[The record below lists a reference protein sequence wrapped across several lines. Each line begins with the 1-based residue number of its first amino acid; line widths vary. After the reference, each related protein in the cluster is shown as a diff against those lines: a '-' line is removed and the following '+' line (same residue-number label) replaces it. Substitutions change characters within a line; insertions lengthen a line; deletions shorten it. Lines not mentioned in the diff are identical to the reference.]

1 MMVLTSKSSGI
12 AASAISGIRWN
23 YFGAIG
29 SSLCA
34 LVVGIILARL
44 LGPEPYGQVI
54 IASTIYGFL
63 NLFVDGGFSQAL
75 IQKRTLDPLE
85 IRKTFT
91 CQIVLGGLTTGIVCF
106 LAPWIARLFSDP
118 SATRVIEAMALMIAV
133 QSAGLVS
140 AALLRRRM
148 QFKIVQFAGIA
159 SYLVGYVV
167 LGIPLALLGA
177 GVWSLVT
184 ACLAQ
189 CLLNSILLYAAV
201 RHSLTPSFD
210 LPDRF
215 TSRFGGTIIANNIV
229 NWGHSNLDNLA
240 AAQLGPIGLGLY
252 GRACNFAYQPANAVV
267 TGLQSVLISSAAKL
281 QGRKRLMRDLTLC
294 ILAIIFGVL
303 GSAYAAFALTSE
315 TTIVGL
321 FGDKWIGVV
330 PLIVPLAIA
339 MPFYAA
345 HCILGP
351 ILCGLGRPELEFW
364 PQAISCGVAAIAFF
378 AAARFSLATI
388 AWALLGVMLFRFGMI
403 AAFAFRL
410 LQLSWVKV
418 LQVVGK
424 RIGFSVAFGGLA
436 WSLDRT
442 LGVPFHFAAG
452 PRLVAILVYCTTVL
466 GLSIWSAGD
475 FVFGSDAIRFLLN
488 YASHLPAPYVKQLRI
503 QAHRCGETSIARLE
517 IDPSESTGVIV

>member
-1 MMVLTSKSSGI
+1 MALTTKSPSV

-23 YFGAIG
+23 YFGGIS
-29 SSLCA
+29 SSLCS
-34 LVVGIILARL
+34 LVIGIILARI
-44 LGPEPYGQVI
+44 LGPKPYGLII

-75 IQKRTLDPLE
+75 IQKRTLDSLE

-91 CQIVLGGLTTGIVCF
+91 CQAGLGVLTTGVVCF
-106 LAPWIARLFSDP
+106 LAPWIARLFRDP
-118 SATRVIEAMALMIAV
+118 SATRVIQAMALTIAI
-133 QSAGLVS
+133 QSGGLVS
-140 AALLRRRM
+140 AAILRRRM
-148 QFKIVQFAGIA
+148 QFKIVQCTGVA

-177 GVWSLVT
+177 GVWSLVA

-189 CLLNSILLYAAV
+189 CLLNSIFLYAAV
-201 RHSLTPSFD
+201 RHSVVPSYG

-215 TSRFGGTIIANNIV
+215 TSRFGGTIVANNLV

-267 TGLQSVLISSAAKL
+267 TGLQSVLISSSAKL
-281 QGRKRLMRDLTLC
+281 QDRKRLTRDLTLC
-294 ILAIIFGVL
+294 ILAIIFGAL
-303 GSAYAAFALTSE
+303 GPAYAAFALTPE

-321 FGDKWIGVV
+321 FGDKWIGVI
-330 PLIVPLAIA
+330 PLILPLAMA

-345 HCILGP
+345 HCLLGP
-351 ILCGLGRPELEFW
+351 ILCGMGRPELEFW
-364 PQAISCGVAAIAFF
+364 PQAISCSIAAIAFF
-378 AAARFSLATI
+378 SAARFSLATV
-388 AWALLGVMLFRFGMI
+388 AWALLGIMLLRFGMI

-410 LQLSWVKV
+410 LQLSWGKV
-418 LQVVGK
+418 LFVVAK

-442 LGVPFHFAAG
+442 LGDPFHFAAG
-452 PRLVAILVYCTTVL
+452 PRLIAILVFCTTVL

-503 QAHRCGETSIARLE
+503 QAHRCGETTIARLE
-517 IDPSESTGVIV
+517 ISPSESTGVIV

>member
-1 MMVLTSKSSGI
+1 
-12 AASAISGIRWN
+12 
-23 YFGAIG
+23 
-29 SSLCA
+29 
-34 LVVGIILARL
+34 
-44 LGPEPYGQVI
+44 
-54 IASTIYGFL
+54 
-63 NLFVDGGFSQAL
+63 
-75 IQKRTLDPLE
+75 
-85 IRKTFT
+85 
-91 CQIVLGGLTTGIVCF
+91 LTTGVVCF
-106 LAPWIARLFSDP
+106 LAPWIARLFRDP
-118 SATRVIEAMALMIAV
+118 FATRVIQAMALMIAI

-148 QFKIVQFAGIA
+148 QFKVVQCAGIA

-189 CLLNSILLYAAV
+189 CLLNSTFLFAAV
-201 RHSLTPSFD
+201 RHSVAPSFG

-215 TSRFGGTIIANNIV
+215 TSRFGGTIIANNLV

-252 GRACNFAYQPANAVV
+252 GRACNFAYQPANAAV

-281 QGRKRLMRDLTLC
+281 QDRKRLMRDLTLC

-303 GSAYAAFALTSE
+303 GSAYAAFALTPE
-315 TTIVGL
+315 TTILGL
-321 FGDKWIGVV
+321 FGDKWIAVV
-330 PLIVPLAIA
+330 PLMLPLAMA

-345 HCILGP
+345 HCLLGP

-418 LQVVGK
+418 LQVLAG
-424 RIGFSVAFGGLA
+424 RIGFSVAFGGSA
-436 WSLDRT
+436 WCLDHT
-442 LGVPFHFAAG
+442 LRIPFHFTAA
-452 PRLVAILVYCTTVL
+452 PRLIALLVFCTVSL
-466 GLSIWSAGD
+466 GLSIWCAGD
-475 FVFGSDAIRFLLN
+475 LVFGSDATRFLLN
-488 YASHLPAPYVKQLRI
+488 YALHLPTPYVKQLRI
-503 QAHRCGETSIARLE
+503 QAHRCGKTTIAGLE
-517 IDPSESTGVIV
+517 IGQSDPTGVIA